1 MNHEITETIW
11 YNFGTLKTSLSCN
24 GITIAKGQ
32 SAAISVDVWS
42 DKQIL
47 IHINSGRKN
56 ICLPYQTGYQ
66 SWI

>member
-11 YNFGTLKTSLSCN
+11 YNFGKLQTALSCN
-24 GITIAKGQ
+24 GVTIAKGE

-42 DKQIL
+42 DKSIL
-47 IHINSGRKN
+47 IHVNSGSKN